1 MSNRDQMW
9 GPMSL
14 EDYAD
19 TIGQDLS
26 QRPVALTGLEVLPEI
41 GAVPGQGAL
50 NADNA
55 RAGARA
61 RSTVLPGDA
70 VTVRPGASG
79 FDPRKGLLATPP
91 ATGLLSAGT
100 QPRKGGFAAASDIA
114 ETLGIANNVQKG
126 VVEAA
131 VNGGKELAGATDA
144 FGTARRVLRGIRG
157 ANIGLTVAG
166 EAFGLAD
173 DLKRNVPARVAVPGA
188 ALHGLGSLGAGALGG
203 AAGGFLGTFI
213 PIPGVGTALGAA
225 AGSIAAGWAADKFG
239 PTREHLGWEFDKL
252 RRGR

>member
-1 MSNRDQMW
+1 MW

-14 EDYAD
+14 EDYAEK
-19 TIGQDLS
+19 IGQDLS
-26 QRPVALTGLEVLPEI
+26 QRPVPLTGLEVLPEI
-41 GAVPGQGAL
+41 GAVPGRGAL

-55 RAGARA
+55 RAAARA
-61 RSTVLPGDA
+61 RSAVLPGDA
-70 VTVRPGASG
+70 VTVRPGASA
-79 FDPRKGLLATPP
+79 FDPRKGVLAIRP
-91 ATGLLSAGT
+91 ATGLLSPGT

-114 ETLGIANNVQKG
+114 ETLGIANSVKKG

-131 VNGGKELAGATDA
+131 VNGGEELAGAMDA
-144 FGTARRVLRGIRG
+144 FGTARRMLRGIRG

-203 AAGGFLGTFI
+203 AAGGLLGTVLI

-225 AGSIAAGWAADKFG
+225 AGSILTGVAANKYG